1 MEEVEKVEEK
11 EKKTFKEKRK
21 EMYLKY
27 TNEIVEWAFAIII
40 ALVLA
45 YFIKGF
51 VGTFTT
57 VQQQSMVPT
66 LQNNEKLWLNKL
78 PKTFKSNFEVGDIV
92 TFESPKIGGVY
103 ISNDSPKAVYNGED
117 TFLTSA
123 MKNLFELNKI
133 SLIKRIVAK
142 EGDRVIIK
150 NGNVYVNDTKLEEK
164 YLDSKVKTHSNVL
177 NDFIVPQ
184 GYYFV
189 MGDNRSK
196 STDSREI
203 GCIPKEKIDGRVLNR
218 VWPLNRFGKVN

>member
-1 MEEVEKVEEK
+1 MEENVK
-11 EKKTFKEKRK
+11 ENFKEQRK
-21 EMYLKY
+21 KLYNKY
-27 TNEIVEWAFAIII
+27 ANEIIEWAFAIVI

-78 PKTFKSNFEVGDIV
+78 PKTFKKNFDVGDIV
-92 TFESPKIGGVY
+92 TFESPIIGGVY
-103 ISNDSPKAVYNGED
+103 ISNESPKAVYKGED
-117 TFLTSA
+117 TFILSM
-123 MKNLFELNKI
+123 MKNLFEYDKV

-142 EGDRVIIK
+142 EGDRVIIRD
-150 NGNVYVNDTKLEEK
+150 GNVFVNDVKLKEE
-164 YLDSKVKTHSNVL
+164 YLNQNVKTFSNVL
-177 NDFIVPQ
+177 NDFIVPK

-189 MGDNRSK
+189 MGDNRGK

-203 GCIPKEKIDGRVLNR
+203 GCIPKEKIDGKVFNR
-218 VWPLNRFGKVN
+218 VWPITKFGKVK